1 MYAELRNILEDLQ
14 INYDEDSLQT
24 LIDWETVGLP
34 LVNQQSIKAD
44 RLPDFKPQ
52 KVNVLESV
60 TLPKYPQLK
69 ERHHYGQQETIEL
82 EISNDEKEE
91 NKFTEVSTS
100 KAQPTIKQT
109 ESTQAFKQTAPR
121 TQRPK
126 MDRPDIRR
134 SVLRN
139 QPIQRDNRPNT
150 TFGRFSTLPRRG

>member
-14 INYDEDSLQT
+14 INYDEGSLQA

-52 KVNVLESV
+52 KVNVLELV

-69 ERHHYGQQETIEL
+69 ERHHYGQQETLEL
-82 EISNDEKEE
+82 EISNDEKED
-91 NKFTEVSTS
+91 KFTEVSTS
-100 KAQPTIKQT
+100 KAQPIIKQT
-109 ESTQAFKQTAPR
+109 ESTQAFKQTTSR

-126 MDRPDIRR
+126 MERPDIRR

-150 TFGRFSTLPRRG
+150 TLGRFSTLPRRG